1 MFCAQLYKHQYIL
14 AGWAWQRG
22 ITRAEYWNEVTCA
35 LSLLFARR
43 LMRPVRAAA

>member
-22 ITRAEYWNEVTCA
+22 ITRAEYWNEV
-35 LSLLFARR
+35 
-43 LMRPVRAAA
+43 RAAPFVCFSRGA